1 MNRREFGVLMGG
13 AAALAPFAAH
23 AQQPPPRTIGFLGSA
38 TAAEWADLVA
48 AFNRGLNESGY
59 TDGQNVVIEYRW
71 AQDQYDRMPSLALDL
86 VSRRVD
92 VIAATGGTRSVQ
104 AAMLATRSIPVIFVT
119 GGNPVQ
125 LRLVTNLERPSGNAT
140 GVMFSDS
147 AFASKRIEI
156 IKSLVPNARS
166 VATLVNLNNPI
177 SAGAM
182 VEMSAAAQS
191 NGLLLHFLS
200 AGTPGE
206 LDQAFARA
214 TLLGDAGVVV
224 HADPFLLNQR
234 DAIVALAARE
244 RLPTIYGLREF
255 VAAGGLMSYGA
266 SISAVFRQ
274 AGDYT
279 GRILSG
285 AKPSELP
292 VVQSSSYELV
302 INQRAAKAM
311 GLVIPQNLL
320 ATANLV
326 IE

>member
-1 MNRREFGVLMGG
+1 MNRREFGVLLGG
-13 AAALAPFAAH
+13 AALSPFAAH
-23 AQQPPPRTIGFLGSA
+23 AQQSARTIGFLGSA
-38 TAAEWADLVA
+38 TADEWADLVA
-48 AFNRGLNESGY
+48 AFNRGLNERGY

-119 GGNPVQ
+119 GGDPVQ
-125 LRLVTNLERPSGNAT
+125 LRLVTNLERPGGNAT

-147 AFASKRIEI
+147 AFAARRIEI
-156 IKSLVPNARS
+156 IKSLVPTARS
-166 VATLVNLNNPI
+166 VGTLVNLNNPI

-182 VEMSAAAQS
+182 VEMSAAAQA
-191 NGLLLHFLS
+191 NGLLLHFLN
-200 AGTPGE
+200 ATTPGE
-206 LDQAFARA
+206 IAQAFSHAA
-214 TLLGDAGVVV
+214 TLGVAGLVV

-244 RLPTIYGLREF
+244 RMPTIYGLREF
-255 VAAGGLMSYGA
+255 AVSGGLMSYGA

-274 AGDYT
+274 AGAYT

-285 AKPSELP
+285 AKPVDLP
-292 VVQSSSYELV
+292 VVQSSSSELV
-302 INQRAAKAM
+302 VNQRAAKAM
-311 GLVIPQNLL
+311 GLTIPRNLL
-320 ATANLV
+320 ATATLV